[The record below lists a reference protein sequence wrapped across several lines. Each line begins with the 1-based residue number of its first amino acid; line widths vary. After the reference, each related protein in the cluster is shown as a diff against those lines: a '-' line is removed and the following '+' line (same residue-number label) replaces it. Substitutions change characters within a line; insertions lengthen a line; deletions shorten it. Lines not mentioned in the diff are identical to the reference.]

1 MRPRVNPTIFDK
13 LVSYTEIAGLQD
25 DSPATEVTRES
36 LQRFTVARIE
46 RFNEDAQRAKPP
58 RDKSVSATD
67 VSEPKDNGP
76 AAEVA
81 REKLPRFTAKQIER
95 FSEDALRG
103 TIRRD
108 LGWLFNTTNLASVF
122 DLEHYPN
129 IRTSVLNYGIPAMSG
144 RAVTQR
150 AVQQRAREIRSAI
163 LNFEPRFEAD
173 SLTVESAEG
182 RERENSI
189 TFVINGDVTSAVNA
203 LPMTLKTDVD
213 IDSAA
218 VTVRD

>member
-13 LVSYTEIAGLQD
+13 LVSHTEIAGLHD
-25 DSPATEVTRES
+25 DSPASEVTRDS
-36 LQRFTVARIE
+36 MQRYTVARNE
-46 RFNEDAQRAKPP
+46 QTKEDARRGRST
-58 RDKSVSATD
+58 RDKSVSDTD
-67 VSEPKDNGP
+67 KSKHQDDGP

-81 REKLPRFTAKQIER
+81 REKLPRLTARQIER
-95 FSEDALRG
+95 FNEDALRG

-108 LGWLFNTTNLASVF
+108 LGWLFNTTNLASVC

-129 IRTSVLNYGIPAMSG
+129 IRSSVLNYGIPAMSG
-144 RAVTQR
+144 RAVTKR
-150 AVQQRAREIRSAI
+150 AIDQRAREIRLAI

-173 SLTVESAEG
+173 LLTVESAEG

-203 LPMTLKTDVD
+203 LPMTLKTDVE

-218 VTVRD
+218 VTVRE